1 MDGKVDDLGGV
12 YSIAFL
18 FVMAM
23 FATGNLLLKLR
34 FDERYAFRAIRAM
47 WSEVISKR
55 CLVLFLCS
63 SVNFMCILVALVLV
77 LIAVAVS
84 IVRDPRYFFV
94 FLCYLLVVLGLF
106 GLRVLLV
113 DPPFADQT
121 LSHVF
126 PGVALAPVSSTLAVD
141 SARAPTA

>member
-47 WSEVISKR
+47 WSEVI
-55 CLVLFLCS
+55 
-63 SVNFMCILVALVLV
+63 IALVLV